1 MAHKGTFRPQNP
13 EKYRGNPSLIIYRS
27 SWERNFMEW
36 CDTNE
41 AVIWWNSEENRIP
54 YYDPVSKKRR
64 MYYPDFL
71 LARRCYDGIIR
82 EDLVEVK
89 PSRQVKGPP
98 VNPRKKTRGWLNE
111 VYMYTTNMA
120 KWQAASEWCE
130 DRGYNFRLLIEK
142 DVKQWKML

>member
-1 MAHKGTFRPQNP
+1 
-13 EKYRGNPSLIIYRS
+13 
-27 SWERNFMEW
+27 MEW

-130 DRGYNFRLLIEK
+130 DRGYNFRLLTEK